1 MKCCTDVF
9 GIPLTAT
16 TLKIIFHAMS
26 SSAGGHFGIFLG
38 PLWCVVFYFLG
49 TIQCFSLKPVNFSQI
64 SKNFMAPFYGLR
76 STVSRLQS
84 HFEETVNPLPLSHQ
98 KALLLVFF

>member
-16 TLKIIFHAMS
+16 ALKIIFHAMS

-64 SKNFMAPFYGLR
+64 SENFMAHFYVLG
-76 STVSRLQS
+76 STVSRLQI
-84 HFEETVNPLPLSHQ
+84 HFEETVNLLPLIPQ
-98 KALLLVFF
+98 KALFLVLL